1 MTEEQLEYLH
11 TLLDKKMW
19 ALNKKQ
25 KSQMFKYQWDSEK
38 QTKDEIRFVK
48 SIRHDLLFVEPNMD
62 IMIHYN

>member
-25 KSQMFKYQWDSEK
+25 KRQMFKYQWDSEK
-38 QTKDEIRFVK
+38 KTKDEIRFVQ
-48 SIRHDLLFVEPNMD
+48 SIRHDLLFVEPDMD
-62 IMIHYN
+62 NYDPL